1 MTMLHTL
8 RKIIQDEALLQ
19 YNGMLIDVT
28 QLITDARARIL
39 SNVAGINARRD
50 AWIAHTDFK
59 HALIGGGSVGALAE
73 VWNELQR
80 AAGGMGRISELL
92 QEQPAIAAP
101 AHPLA
106 LPVPLRG
113 EIRFEQVSFHYPQRD
128 DAPALHG
135 FDLHV
140 CDVTAAYF
148 PLLGC
153 FGSCRFDVFGAAG
166 GKSCQGDQCR
176 EEEFFHVLSVVLVK
190 NIALKGKGRK
200 KSLLL
205 SSHIQN

>member
-1 MTMLHTL
+1 MAPVQQVLSPVREDEILFVERFGFLLCRSLVRSYAALDVLLCGL
-8 RKIIQDEALLQ
+8 RVVGGDKPLLVFLLELGYFVLEVLLLLCPALLCLFGLVFQ
-19 YNGMLIDVT
+19 G
-28 QLITDARARIL
+28 DAFCI
-39 SNVAGINARRD
+39 V
-50 AWIAHTDFK
+50 K
-59 HALIGGGSVGALAE
+59 IG
-73 VWNELQR
+73 
-80 AAGGMGRISELL
+80 
-92 QEQPAIAAP
+92 
-101 AHPLA
+101 
-106 LPVPLRG
+106 LR
-113 EIRFEQVSFHYPQRD
+113 E
-128 DAPALHG
+128 HG

-140 CDVTAAYF
+140 CDVTAAHF

>member
-1 MTMLHTL
+1 MT
-8 RKIIQDEALLQ
+8 INEAQDEVVEEFSDFTDWMDRYQ
-19 YNGMLIDVT
+19 MLIDLGNDLEILKDQYKT
-28 QLITDARARIL
+28 ENNLIDGCQSRVWLQCDYKDGKLVFTAD
-39 SNVAGINARRD
+39 SD
-50 AWIAHTDFK
+50 
-59 HALIGGGSVGALAE
+59 ALIVKGIIALLIQ
-73 VWNELQR
+73 VMS
-80 AAGGMGRISELL
+80 GHTPSEILNADL
-92 QEQPAIAAP
+92 YFIEKIG
-101 AHPLA
+101 
-106 LPVPLRG
+106 LR
-113 EIRFEQVSFHYPQRD
+113 E
-128 DAPALHG
+128 HG

-140 CDVTAAYF
+140 CDVTAAHF